1 MINILHIETA
11 SPTCSV
17 AISEDDQLLAIR
29 ESHVDKSHA
38 SLITVFIQELFEETG
53 LKAFDLDAVS
63 VSMGPG
69 SYTGLRI
76 GVSTAKG
83 LAYGT
88 GKPLIAVNT
97 LRAMAWGLIHDP
109 EWESVDPEN
118 DFYLSP
124 MIDARRM
131 EVYTSLLDPQL
142 NIVQKIS
149 AEIIEEDSFKTFLD
163 ERTVYFFGNGAEKC
177 RNTIKHKNAR
187 FISDFNNSSRFMIS
201 PAYESYRQTKFEDV
215 AYFEPFYLKD
225 FIATTPKNKILGAS
239 FISKK

>member
-17 AISEDDQLLAIR
+17 AISKDKKLLAIR

-38 SLITVFIQELFEETG
+38 ALVTVFIKELFEETG
-53 LKAFDLDAVS
+53 IKASGLDAVS

-97 LRAMAWGLIHDP
+97 LKAMAWGLIHDP
-109 EWESVDPEN
+109 EWSSGLFEN
-118 DFYLSP
+118 DHYLSP

-131 EVYTSLLDPQL
+131 EVYTSLFDPDL
-142 NIVQKIS
+142 NIIRDIS
-149 AEIIEEDSFKTFLD
+149 AEIIEEDSFANFLD
-163 ERTVYFFGNGAEKC
+163 EKPVYFFGSGADKC
-177 RNTIKHKNAR
+177 KDIIQHENAR
-187 FISDFNNSSRFMIS
+187 FIPDFYNSSKFMIT
-201 PAYESYRQTKFEDV
+201 PAYESYRQNKFEDV

-225 FIATTPKNKILGAS
+225 FIATIPKNKILGAS
-239 FISKK
+239 FKSK

>member
-17 AISEDDQLLAIR
+17 AISENKRLLAIR
-29 ESHVDKSHA
+29 ESYVDKSHA
-38 SLITVFIQELFEETG
+38 ALITVFIKELFEETG
-53 LKAFDLDAVS
+53 LKAPDMDAIS

-97 LRAMAWGLIHDP
+97 LKTMAWGLAHDP
-109 EWESVDPEN
+109 EYASLDLKE

-131 EVYTSLLDPQL
+131 EVYTSLFDGQL
-142 NIVQKIS
+142 NTIRDIS
-149 AEIIEEDSFKTFLD
+149 AEIIEEGSFKTFLD
-163 ERTVYFFGNGAEKC
+163 RKPVYFFGSGAEKC
-177 RNTIKHKNAR
+177 RDTIKHKNAR
-187 FISDFNNSSRFMIS
+187 FIPGFNNSSGFMIS
-201 PAYESYRQTKFEDV
+201 PAYESYLQKKFEDV
-215 AYFEPFYLKD
+215 AYFEPYYLKD

-239 FISKK
+239 FKTNK

>member
-76 GVSTAKG
+76 GVSTAKRTGIWNRETPDRCKYTKSNG
-83 LAYGT
+83 LGS
-88 GKPLIAVNT
+88 
-97 LRAMAWGLIHDP
+97 DP
-109 EWESVDPEN
+109 
-118 DFYLSP
+118 
-124 MIDARRM
+124 
-131 EVYTSLLDPQL
+131 
-142 NIVQKIS
+142 
-149 AEIIEEDSFKTFLD
+149 
-163 ERTVYFFGNGAEKC
+163 
-177 RNTIKHKNAR
+177 
-187 FISDFNNSSRFMIS
+187 
-201 PAYESYRQTKFEDV
+201 
-215 AYFEPFYLKD
+215 
-225 FIATTPKNKILGAS
+225 
-239 FISKK
+239 